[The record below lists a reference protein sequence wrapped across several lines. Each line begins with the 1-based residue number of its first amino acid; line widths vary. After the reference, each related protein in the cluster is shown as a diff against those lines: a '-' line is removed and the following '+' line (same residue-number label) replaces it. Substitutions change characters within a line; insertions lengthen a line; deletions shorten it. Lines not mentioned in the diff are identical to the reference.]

1 MISILEA
8 GILQRLEKKERNQS
22 VSPNVKLSTC
32 VFSGGTTVCQLD
44 LPSVGVGVG
53 VGAGGGL
60 SAHLQDSSRPEGG
73 SVHGSSR
80 GPNTTFFRSLTRTH
94 DRIDCLTIVLE
105 PRKSPKTFKAI
116 NLIVPFS
123 NPFK

>member
-53 VGAGGGL
+53 VGAGGPLCSFTGQFQARGRKCARQL
-60 SAHLQDSSRPEGG
+60 SWAQHHFLQVTYQD
-73 SVHGSSR
+73 
-80 GPNTTFFRSLTRTH
+80 T
-94 DRIDCLTIVLE
+94 
-105 PRKSPKTFKAI
+105 
-116 NLIVPFS
+116 
-123 NPFK
+123 